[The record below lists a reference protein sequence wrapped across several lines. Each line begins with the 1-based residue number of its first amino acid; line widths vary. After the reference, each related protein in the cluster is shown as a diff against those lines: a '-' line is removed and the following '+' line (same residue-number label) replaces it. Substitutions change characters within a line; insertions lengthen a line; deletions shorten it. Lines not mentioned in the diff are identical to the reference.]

1 MSNWCSNTFEVT
13 GNSQRM
19 QSFYEFL
26 EERGGKDW
34 FDFFVEPAKEDD
46 ENWYNH
52 NLENYGCKWNCEAG
66 SWSIQDL
73 DDDRSKIELH
83 FESPWGPPTK
93 LYETL
98 AEDESL
104 EIYAE
109 YNEEGMGF
117 VGRFADGEDE
127 YYEYDGLDS
136 LDEIPEELVGNWAIR
151 ESLESWEEMEQEEID
166 IDELQ
171 KEFDEM
177 KGEDDDKKD

>member
-1 MSNWCSNTFEVT
+1 MPNWCANTFEVT
-13 GNSQRM
+13 GDSQRM

-117 VGRFADGEDE
+117 VGRHSDGFDE
-127 YYEYDGLDS
+127 SYEFDYENVDLLD
-136 LDEIPEELVGNWAIR
+136 DIPEDILDYWNLR
-151 ESLESWEEMEQEEID
+151 ERIEEEIEMQKE
-166 IDELQ
+166 IDE
-171 KEFDEM
+171 
-177 KGEDDDKKD
+177 GKDI